1 MKIGNYP
8 CGFCTTDTHQYCPG
22 VIDQN
27 DHGLYK
33 CPCQCEWSTT
43 HWCKVCG
50 NRTISEVDPETWR
63 CIDALPCLQE
73 YNRKRL
79 ITREL
84 MFPHG
89 EPVKSNPKGKQCNCG
104 CKESTSGGMFKPGH
118 ADKLVA
124 GLVKEV
130 KNGAKT
136 KKEVETQLKQI
147 SPGLL
152 KKLAG
157 RI

>member
-1 MKIGNYP
+1 MKMGKYT
-8 CGFCTTDTHQYCPG
+8 CGFCSTDTHQYCPG
-22 VIDQN
+22 VIDQH

-43 HWCKVCG
+43 PWCKVCG
-50 NRTISEVDPETWR
+50 NKTTEEVNPDTWR
-63 CIDALPCLQE
+63 CTDALPCMQE
-73 YNRKRL
+73 FNRKRTEIRQQL
-79 ITREL
+79 Y
-84 MFPHG
+84 PHG
-89 EPVKSNPKGKQCNCG
+89 EPTTTKKGKECNCG

-130 KNGAKT
+130 KSERMT
-136 KKEVETQLKQI
+136 KAEVELKLRKI